1 MVNLK
6 INDVVTRKGK
16 LFFSRGF
23 LCVGLLC
30 AAGYGVQR
38 VPAALAQEGQQIEV
52 TNLSGDVE
60 VLLEDAQEYA
70 AAEEGMLLEAG
81 DSIKTGADASAEL
94 SFNEDNS
101 NLARLSEETNV
112 TALFQGDE
120 KIELIEGEVF
130 TTVSQLSTGSA
141 FEIRTPTAV
150 SGARGTDWVTKV
162 TEEGTEV
169 EAVDS
174 SPYVKHF
181 EAKGIISGEET
192 PIPPGQMTVV
202 RNFQRPVPPV
212 PMRQERRQK
221 WQEMKP
227 LLREHGQKAVMNRN
241 QRPRFDRSNFLQRSK
256 EQKGASGMRK
266 LDSHKSENKTPG
278 EGLVKRPQPGR
289 GLDSGDPV
297 SKAER
302 LSDKSGTGERMFGRE
317 IDNSRQRDGRGKE
330 ARKQEGNPDFSDRQG
345 KKYQEETMPAS
356 GKGEPGNFNR
366 ANRNREKSRFE
377 NSGQGQKNKGA
388 SVQSQDKSGRF
399 EGSHSQK
406 KSSFAAGGQKSG
418 SARPK
423 GGAGGHKGAG
433 ANQKR
438 R

>member
-6 INDVVTRKGK
+6 IDDAVTRKGK

-23 LCVGLLC
+23 FCIGFLCV
-30 AAGYGVQR
+30 AGYGGPR
-38 VPAALAQEGQQIEV
+38 VPVALAQESQQIEV
-52 TNLSGDVE
+52 TALSGDVE
-60 VLLEDAQEYA
+60 VLLKDAQEYA
-70 AAEEGMLLEAG
+70 AAEEGILLEAG
-81 DSIKTGADASAEL
+81 DLIKTGSGACAEL

-120 KIELIEGEVF
+120 KIELTEGEVF
-130 TTVSQLSTGSA
+130 TTVSQLSSGSA

-181 EAKGIISGEET
+181 EAKGTISKEET
-192 PIPPGQMTVV
+192 PIPPGQMTTV
-202 RNFQRPVPPV
+202 RNFQRPMPPK

-227 LLREHGQKAVMNRN
+227 LLREHGQKAVMNRKE
-241 QRPRFDRSNFLQRSK
+241 RPRFDRNNFLQRSK

-266 LDSHKSENKTPG
+266 LDSQKSENKSPG
-278 EGLVKRPQPGR
+278 EGSVKRPQPGR
-289 GLDSGDPV
+289 GFDSGDPV
-297 SKAER
+297 NKAER
-302 LSDKSGTGERMFGRE
+302 LSDKSGTGERMPGQE
-317 IDNSRQRDGRGKE
+317 TDKGRQRDAGDKE
-330 ARKQEGNPDFSDRQG
+330 TRKQDGNPDSFDRQG
-345 KKYQEETMPAS
+345 KKYQEETRPAL
-356 GKGEPGNFNR
+356 GKGEPGNLNR
-366 ANRNREKSRFE
+366 ANRDREKNRFE
-377 NSGQGQKNKGA
+377 NSGQGQKDRGTA
-388 SVQSQDKSGRF
+388 VQSQDKSGRF
-399 EGSHSQK
+399 EGSPSQK
-406 KSSFAAGGQKSG
+406 KSAPGAGGQKSG
-418 SARPK
+418 AGKPK
-423 GGAGGHKGAG
+423 GGAGGHKGGG